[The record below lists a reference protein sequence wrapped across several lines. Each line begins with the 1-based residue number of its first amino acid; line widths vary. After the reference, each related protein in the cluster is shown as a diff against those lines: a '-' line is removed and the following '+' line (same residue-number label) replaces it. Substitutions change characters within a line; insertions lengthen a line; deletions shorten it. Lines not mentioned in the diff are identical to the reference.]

1 MIRVAIA
8 DDEPMLR
15 DSFRMLVDSDP
26 DCTVVGEAADGA
38 AVVRLARL
46 ERPDVVLMDVRMPHA
61 DGIAATR
68 LITGDPATADVRILI
83 LTMFDL
89 DPYVYSALR
98 AGASGFL
105 LKDIAPADLLKAVHV
120 VAAGH
125 ALFAPSVTRRLIA
138 QFSTAGT
145 TPETDRLAV
154 LTTRE
159 REILTL
165 VANGLSNTQIC
176 DREYIG
182 MATVKTHLNRILAK
196 LDLRDRAQLVIVAYE
211 SGLVSAGSSG
221 EVSPHRRERP

>member
-15 DSFRMLVDSDP
+15 ESFRLLVSSDP
-26 DCTVVGEAADGA
+26 ECTVVGEAADGA
-38 AVVRLARL
+38 AAVRLAKSR
-46 ERPDVVLMDVRMPHA
+46 RPDVMLMDVRMPHT
-61 DGIAATR
+61 DGLEATR
-68 LITGDPATADVRILI
+68 LITGDQATTDVRILI

-105 LKDIAPADLLKAVHV
+105 LKDIAPADLLAAVHV
-120 VAAGH
+120 VAGGH
-125 ALFAPSVTRRLIA
+125 ALFAPSVTRRMIA
-138 QFSTAGT
+138 RFSAAEAIA
-145 TPETDRLAV
+145 ETGRLDV
-154 LTTRE
+154 LTNRE

-176 DREYIG
+176 DREHIS

-196 LDLRDRAQLVIVAYE
+196 LSLRDRAQLVIAAYE
-211 SGLVSAGSSG
+211 NGLVSAGAQA
-221 EVSPHRRERP
+221 EVSQHRRGLL